1 MALFILA
8 LFGVTFFFLVGVTLS
23 KYGYVLSGSAFLVL
37 AFITCLIAA
46 GAVGTKVPV

>member
-23 KYGYVLSGSAFLVL
+23 KYCYVLSGSAFLVL

-46 GAVGTKVPV
+46 GAVGTESAI